1 MKRTFISVFSVA
13 TVMLVLSSCGGKKTT
28 NAGDAKNVA
37 VADTTA
43 TAYTVNQETVLEWA
57 ATKKVGTGHK
67 GTIRVNAGELKFKGA
82 DLVAGKFDVDM
93 KSIVVTDIT
102 DPKKN
107 QDFIKH
113 MMSDDFFSTE
123 KFPTST
129 FEITEVKAGES
140 GMVNVSGNLT
150 IKGISKNITIPAKIA
165 KDDKGAQVDAT
176 FSIDRTEWD
185 IRYGSGKFFTD
196 LGDKLINDAID
207 FKLALKATKK

>member
-1 MKRTFISVFSVA
+1 MKRTFLSVFSVA
-13 TVMLVLSSCGGKKTT
+13 TVMLVLSSCGGKETA
-28 NAGDAKNVA
+28 NAGDAQNVA

-43 TAYTVNQETVLEWA
+43 TAYSVNQETVLEWA
-57 ATKKVGTGHK
+57 ATKKVGSGHN
-67 GTIRVNAGELKFKGA
+67 GTISVSAGELNFKGA
-82 DLVAGKFDVDM
+82 DLVAGKFDIDM
-93 KSIVVTDIT
+93 KSIVAIDIT

-107 QDFIKH
+107 GDFIGH
-113 MMSDDFFSTE
+113 MMSDDFFSIE

-129 FEITEVKAGES
+129 FEITEVKAGDA

-150 IKGISKNITIPAKIA
+150 IKGISKNITIPAKIT

-196 LGDKLINDAID
+196 LGDKVINDAID

>member
-1 MKRTFISVFSVA
+1 
-13 TVMLVLSSCGGKKTT
+13 
-28 NAGDAKNVA
+28 
-37 VADTTA
+37 
-43 TAYTVNQETVLEWA
+43 
-57 ATKKVGTGHK
+57 
-67 GTIRVNAGELKFKGA
+67 
-82 DLVAGKFDVDM
+82 
-93 KSIVVTDIT
+93 
-102 DPKKN
+102 
-107 QDFIKH
+107 